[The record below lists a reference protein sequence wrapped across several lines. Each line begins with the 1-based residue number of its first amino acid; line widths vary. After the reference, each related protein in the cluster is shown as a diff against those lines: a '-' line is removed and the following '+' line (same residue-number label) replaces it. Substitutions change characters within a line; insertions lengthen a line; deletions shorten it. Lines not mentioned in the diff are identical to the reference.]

1 MKNMEKTIACISTPL
16 GRGAI
21 SIIRMSGPESLEI
34 AEKLFYSSRLQYKNI
49 ISRFM
54 YLGDFYIDENIKEKC
69 LMVYFKNPSSYTGE
83 DMVEFQVHGGTL
95 LTQKIL
101 EKLIENGA
109 TLAQPGEFSRRAF
122 ENGKISLDEAES
134 IIGEINAESEGE
146 LNAALTVAGGSLKQ
160 EVVKI
165 QDDLTDNLAEIEATL
180 DYPEE
185 DFESEVKD
193 KIFKSLEK
201 INTKVMDIVKQSQNS
216 KYINYGIN
224 IGIVGS
230 PNVGKSSLLNAILGR
245 ERAIVTD
252 IEGTTRDSITESV
265 DYHGIRMNFV
275 DTAGIRDAVDK
286 VEQLGVERSKEYI
299 KSSDIVLHVI
309 DGSRDLTEQDK
320 EILNLIQNQ
329 NHIVVVNKTDKGR
342 VVPSFENEVEIS
354 ALNKMGIDN
363 LLNQIYHKVIA
374 EEIDFN
380 KLVVTNE
387 RQVAILKASLEI
399 INQILERKE
408 ESMDIISML
417 IKSLWQNL
425 GKITG
430 QCENEKIIDVIFSK
444 FCLGK

>member
-1 MKNMEKTIACISTPL
+1 MEKTIACISTPL

-69 LMVYFKNPSSYTGE
+69 LMVYFKNPNSYTGE

-165 QDDLTDNLAEIEATL
+165 QDVLTDNLAEIEATL

-299 KSSDIVLHVI
+299 KSSDIVLYVI
-309 DGSRDLTEQDK
+309 DGSRELTEQDK

-387 RQVAILKASLEI
+387 RQVAILKESLEI

>member
-1 MKNMEKTIACISTPL
+1 MEKTIASISTPL

-21 SIIRMSGPESLEI
+21 AIIRMSGSASLNI
-34 AEKLFYSSRLQYKNI
+34 AEKLFYSPKLQFKNI
-49 ISRFM
+49 IPRFL
-54 YLGDFYIDENIKEKC
+54 YLGDFYLDENVKEKC
-69 LMVYFKNPSSYTGE
+69 LMVYFKSPNSYTGE

-109 TLAQPGEFSRRAF
+109 SLAGPGEFSRRAF
-122 ENGKISLDEAES
+122 ENEKISLDEAES

-146 LNAALTVAGGSLKQ
+146 LNASLAVAGGKLKQ

-165 QDDLTDNLAEIEATL
+165 QNSLTDALAEIEATL

-185 DFESEVKD
+185 DFETEVKEKIFANIKDVKD
-193 KIFKSLEK
+193 KISA
-201 INTKVMDIVKQSQNS
+201 IVNQSKNL

-224 IGIVGS
+224 VGIVGS
-230 PNVGKSSLLNAILGR
+230 PNVGKSSLLNAILGV

-252 IEGTTRDSITESV
+252 IEGTTRDSITESM
-265 DYHGIRMNFV
+265 DYNGIKLNFI
-275 DTAGIRDAVDK
+275 DTAGIRNTVDK
-286 VEQLGVERSKEYI
+286 VEQIGVEKSKEYI
-299 KSSDIVLHVI
+299 KSSDIVLYVI
-309 DGSRDLTEQDK
+309 DGSSPLSEEDK
-320 EILNLIQNQ
+320 EVLDLLQGQNY
-329 NHIVVVNKTDKGR
+329 IVVVNKSDKGR
-342 VVPSFENEVEIS
+342 VVPVFNNEIEIS
-354 ALNKMGIDN
+354 ALQKFNIDN
-363 LLNQIYHKVIA
+363 LLGLIYNKVIT

-387 RQVAILKASLEI
+387 RQVAILKEALEI
-399 INQILERKE
+399 INQILSNKI

-417 IKSLWQNL
+417 IKSLWQSL

-430 QCENEKIIDVIFSK
+430 QCENERIIDVIFSK